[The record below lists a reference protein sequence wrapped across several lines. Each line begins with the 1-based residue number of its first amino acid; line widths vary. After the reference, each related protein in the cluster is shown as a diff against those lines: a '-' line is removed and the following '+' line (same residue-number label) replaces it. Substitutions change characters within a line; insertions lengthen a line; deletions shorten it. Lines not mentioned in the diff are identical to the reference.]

1 MTNKA
6 ATISAAVPADVKAE
20 AAAVAEAHGMS
31 LAALVRELVARVA
44 AHDAETLAWLD
55 EARR

>member
-1 MTNKA
+1 MNQA

-44 AHDAETLAWLD
+44 ARETETLAWLD

>member
-1 MTNKA
+1 M
-6 ATISAAVPADVKAE
+6 KAE
-20 AAAVAEAHGMS
+20 AAAVAAAHGMS

-44 AHDAETLAWLD
+44 ARETETLAWLD

>member
-1 MTNKA
+1 MSNVRCTKHIIA
-6 ATISAAVPADVKAE
+6 HSQTKAE
-20 AAAVAEAHGMS
+20 AAAVAVAHGMS